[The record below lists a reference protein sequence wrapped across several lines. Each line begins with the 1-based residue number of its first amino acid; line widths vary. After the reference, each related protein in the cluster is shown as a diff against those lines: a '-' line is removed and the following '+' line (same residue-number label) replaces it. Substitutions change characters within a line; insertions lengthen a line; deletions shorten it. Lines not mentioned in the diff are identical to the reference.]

1 MAKLGRNRY
10 GKAGVRLV
18 KVDRRT
24 ERHGL
29 RDLTVAVA
37 LQGDFVEAHVSGDNA
52 RILPTDTMK
61 NSVYG
66 LALEHL
72 TDSLEAFGIFLAGHF
87 MKAAPIT
94 GARIKMQEHLWRR
107 IAVAGQEHAHS
118 FVKSGGELRTVRI
131 TASRTGVQVKAGIR
145 GLNLLKTTRSGFTG
159 YLKDSFT
166 TLPETTD
173 RIFATTLNAEWTY
186 EAGEIDYDGVWLAA
200 RDAIEETFAQHDS
213 LSVQH
218 TLYAMGEAVLKC
230 CPPVTRIR
238 FALPNK
244 HHLLV
249 DLARFGLRNA
259 NQIFVATREPYGLIE
274 AEVLRS

>member
-1 MAKLGRNRY
+1 MARLGGNRY

-18 KVDRRT
+18 RVDRRA
-24 ERHGL
+24 ERHAL

-37 LQGDFVEAHVSGDNA
+37 LQGDFTAAHVSGDNT

-61 NSVYG
+61 NTVYA

-72 TDSLEAFGIFLAGHF
+72 TGSLEAFGAFLGEHF
-87 MKAAPIT
+87 LNAAPIT
-94 GARIKMQEHLWRR
+94 GVRIRMQEHAWRR
-107 IAVAGQEHAHS
+107 IAVNGQEHAHS
-118 FVKSGGELRTVRI
+118 FTQGSADVRTAQVTTTSSGIEI
-131 TASRTGVQVKAGIR
+131 KAGIK
-145 GLNLLKTTRSGFTG
+145 GLNLLKTTRSGFVG
-159 YLKDSFT
+159 YLRDSFT

-173 RIFATTLNAEWTY
+173 RIFATTLNAQWVY
-186 EAGEIDYDGVWLAA
+186 AGPDVDYDEQWSNA
-200 RDAIEETFAQHDS
+200 RTAIEETFAQHDS

-218 TLYAMGEAVLKC
+218 TLYAMGEAVLQR

-238 FALPNK
+238 FSLPNK

-249 DLARFGLRNA
+249 DLARFGLANR

-274 AEVLRS
+274 AEVLRD